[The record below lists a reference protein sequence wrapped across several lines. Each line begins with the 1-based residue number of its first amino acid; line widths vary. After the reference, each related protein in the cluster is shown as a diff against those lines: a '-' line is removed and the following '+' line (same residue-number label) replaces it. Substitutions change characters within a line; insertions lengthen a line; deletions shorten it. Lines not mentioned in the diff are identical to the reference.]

1 MVWTAPRTWVNG
13 EIETETIFNTHV
25 RDNLLALRPSAAI
38 GVRENVQS
46 IDYSSLTAVEM
57 DREIYDDGDYID
69 LVTSVY
75 NITFPK
81 TGIYSICAWATF
93 AANTTG
99 VRELYSYV
107 NDVVNE
113 RNRIAAVASS
123 PFEATTTVFLNTITQ
138 RTAADYMEFR
148 VAQTSGG
155 PLNLTYFKAAVC
167 LLKDLST

>member
-38 GVRENVQS
+38 GVREAVQS
-46 IDYSSLTAVEM
+46 IDTSSLTAIQM

-75 NITFPK
+75 NITFQK
-81 TGIYSICAWATF
+81 TGIYSICAWVMF

-107 NDVVNE
+107 NDTENE
-113 RNRIAAVASS
+113 RNRIAAVAAS
-123 PFEATTTVFLNTITQ
+123 PFESTTTVFLNSITHK
-138 RTAADYMEFR
+138 TAADYMEFR

-155 PLNLTYFKAAVC
+155 ALDVTYFKVAVC

>member
-1 MVWTAPRTWVNG
+1 MAWTAPRTWVNG
-13 EIETETIFNTHV
+13 ELETETIFNTHV

-38 GVRENVQS
+38 GVREAALTVSHN
-46 IDYSSLTAVEM
+46 SLFPVVM
-57 DREIYDDGDYID
+57 DKEVYDDGGYID

-75 NITFPK
+75 NVTFPK
-81 TGIYSICAWATF
+81 TGIYSVCAWATF

-123 PFEATTTVFLNTITQ
+123 AFEATTTVFLNSITH
-138 RTAADYMEFR
+138 RTAAEYMEFR
-148 VAQTSGG
+148 VAQTSGDD
-155 PLNLTYFKAAVC
+155 LDMTYFKVAVC
-167 LLKDLST
+167 LLKDLTV